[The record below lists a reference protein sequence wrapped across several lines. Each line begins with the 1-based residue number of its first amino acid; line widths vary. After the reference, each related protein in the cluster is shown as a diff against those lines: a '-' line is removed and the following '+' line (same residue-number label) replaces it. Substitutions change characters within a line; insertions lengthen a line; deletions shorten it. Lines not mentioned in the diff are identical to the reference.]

1 MSLKAAGKPARK
13 AALNTAETLY
23 VSAAEALVPTS
34 PWLDT
39 LRSQAAEDF
48 AGTGL
53 PHRRIE
59 AWKYTDIRAL
69 DRAGFVPAEAS
80 SKSALPSPF
89 ASGEVD
95 EIVILNGFV
104 QMDDLDPKRFT
115 GIKVLSLQRALTE
128 EPELLEAAIGGAR
141 PLDRSPLYAL
151 NLSLMNDGV
160 VLIAEAGARHPRPIV
175 LRYINNSPDPT
186 SAHVRNV
193 IVAGKGAELT
203 VVEVRE
209 GNVSADFLNV
219 VTDLKLADQSN
230 VRHYRFDQCSD
241 ESLTVLL
248 ANADLGAGAHYE
260 NAGLSRGGKL
270 ARIETQVRF
279 SGEGATASLGGVL
292 TGRGR
297 DHIDHTTIVRHDVP
311 GCSCEEEFRAVLTDR
326 AQGVFQGQ
334 ISVAP
339 DAQKTDSRMLM
350 RGLLLSD
357 NASMRAK
364 PELEIYADDVK
375 CAHGTSVGNI
385 DDDAIFY
392 MMSRGIP
399 ETEARALLVDAF
411 SKDVVD
417 IITDETVR
425 KEFER
430 QLADRLASIVGE
442 CTVGNP
448 TVGDRAP

>member
-1 MSLKAAGKPARK
+1 MSLETAGKV
-13 AALNTAETLY
+13 ALNTAETLY
-23 VSAAEALVPTS
+23 VSATQARVPVS

-59 AWKYTDIRAL
+59 AWKYTDIRAF
-69 DRAGFVPAEAS
+69 DRAGFTPAEAS
-80 SKSALPSPF
+80 DKPVAPSTFTPTF
-89 ASGEVD
+89 ASGDVD

-104 QMDDLDPKRFT
+104 QTEGLDPARFS
-115 GIKVLSLQRALTE
+115 GIKILSFQSALTQ
-128 EPELLEAAIGGAR
+128 EPDLLEAAIGGAR

-160 VLIAEAGARHPRPIV
+160 VLVAEPGATHPRPIV
-175 LRYINNSPDPT
+175 LRYINDSAVPT

-193 IVAGKGAELT
+193 IVAGEAAELT
-203 VVEVRE
+203 IVEVRE
-209 GNVSADFLNV
+209 GNASPDFLNV
-219 VTDLKLADQSN
+219 VTDLKLADKSN
-230 VRHYRFDQCSD
+230 IKHYRFDECSE
-241 ESLTVLL
+241 ESLTVSL

-260 NAGLSRGGKL
+260 GAGLSRGGKL
-270 ARIETQVRF
+270 SRIETQVRF

-292 TGRGR
+292 AGRGR

-311 GCSCEEEFRAVLTDR
+311 GCSCEEEFRAILTDN

-357 NASMRAK
+357 GASMRAK

-385 DDDAIFY
+385 DDDVLFY

-399 ETEARALLVDAF
+399 ETRARALLVDAF

-430 QLADRLASIVGE
+430 QLADRLASIVG
-442 CTVGNP
+442 
-448 TVGDRAP
+448 DYAP

>member
-1 MSLKAAGKPARK
+1 MSLKSATSI
-13 AALNTAETLY
+13 ALNPAESLY
-23 VSAAEALVPTS
+23 LSAAEALVPIS

-39 LRSQAAEDF
+39 LRSQAAADF
-48 AGTGL
+48 AETGL
-53 PHRRIE
+53 PHRRVE

-69 DRAGFVPAEAS
+69 DRAGFAPAEAS
-80 SKSALPSPF
+80 NNTVSASTF
-89 ASGEVD
+89 APGDVD

-104 QMDDLDPKRFT
+104 QTENLDPTKFA
-115 GIKVLSLQRALTE
+115 GIKVLSLQNALTQ
-128 EPELLEAAIGGAR
+128 EPELLQAAIGGAR

-160 VLIAEAGARHPRPIV
+160 VIMAEAGASHPRPIV
-175 LRYINNSPDPT
+175 LRYVNDSQAPT

-193 IVAGKGAELT
+193 IVAGADAALT
-203 VVEVRE
+203 IVEIRE
-209 GNVSADFLNV
+209 ENKSTDFLNV
-219 VTDLKLADQSN
+219 VTDLKLADRSN
-230 VRHYRFDQCSD
+230 VKHYRFDQCGD

-248 ANADLGAGAHYE
+248 ASAELGARAHYE

-279 SGEGATASLGGVL
+279 SGEGGTASLGGVL
-292 TGRGR
+292 AGRDR

-311 GCSCEEEFRAVLTDR
+311 GCSCQEEFRAILTDQ

-357 NASMRAK
+357 NATMRAK

-385 DDDAIFY
+385 DDEALFY

-399 ETEARALLVDAF
+399 EADARALLVGAF

-425 KEFER
+425 GEFER
-430 QLADRLASIVGE
+430 QLADRLASIVGD
-442 CTVGNP
+442 CGS
-448 TVGDRAP
+448 